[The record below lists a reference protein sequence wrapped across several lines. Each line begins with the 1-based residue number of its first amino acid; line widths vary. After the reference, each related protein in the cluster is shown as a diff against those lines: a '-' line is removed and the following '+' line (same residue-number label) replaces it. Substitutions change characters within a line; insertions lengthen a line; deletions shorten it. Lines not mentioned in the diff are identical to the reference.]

1 VTSRQGT
8 IFISCGQWAANE
20 VALGQATSKLV
31 EQLTSYRAHYAQDQ
45 SSLQGVTTHILRAL
59 NDSVGLIAIMHPRG
73 QITRADG
80 SQIIRASV
88 WIEQEIAIAA
98 FLNQVLDR
106 GLKVKAYIHESIG
119 RDGLRDQLLLNPTIF
134 SEDREVIDDLRI
146 VLGQWASDLPI
157 TSKVRTLAEDIAD
170 LISSGREIIVSPTV
184 PAASSSKRAYV
195 VAKADDRV
203 AQLREVHSGLQ
214 VDVPLSRIE
223 IVWRGE
229 HEEPEFKLQG
239 RLQWLT
245 LRRAWKF
252 FSEHPE
258 SQDEADFGFGKRV
271 NASSSEVTDICR
283 ELQSRGYQM
292 ARFTPSQMR
301 SRAKYGWE
309 VIYDADGQYF
319 EMERV
324 DKRILAGIR
333 WGGNL
338 DSAETATV
346 PSTV

>member
-20 VALGQATSKLV
+20 VALGQAAAKLV
-31 EQLTSYRAHYAQDQ
+31 EELTPYRAHFAQDQ
-45 SSLQGVTTHILRAL
+45 SSLQGITAHILQAL

-73 QITRADG
+73 QITRVDG

-98 FLNQVLDR
+98 FMNQVLDR
-106 GLKVKAYIHESIG
+106 GLKVKAYIHESVG
-119 RDGLRDQLLLNPTIF
+119 REGLRDQLLLNPTIF
-134 SEDREVIDDLRI
+134 SEDREVIEDLKV
-146 VLGQWASDLPI
+146 VLGLWASGLSI
-157 TSKVRTLAEDIAD
+157 TPAVHTVAEDLAD
-170 LISSGREIIVSPTV
+170 LVSSGRQFVVSPTI
-184 PAASSSKRAYV
+184 PAAPSSKRAYV
-195 VAKADDRV
+195 VARADDRV
-203 AQLREVHSGLQ
+203 AQLRAVHSGLE
-214 VDVPLSRIE
+214 VDVPVSRIE

-245 LRRAWKF
+245 LRQAWKF
-252 FSEHPE
+252 FSERPE
-258 SQDEADFGFGKRV
+258 SQDETDFGFGKRV
-271 NASSSEVTDICR
+271 STSSSEVTDICR

-301 SRAKYGWE
+301 SRAKHGWE

-319 EMERV
+319 EMECV
-324 DKRILAGIR
+324 DTRILAGIR

-338 DSAETATV
+338 DSAAIV
-346 PSTV
+346 